1 MNSEERPSFSLNV
14 GQQEISVDVELL
26 PAEQVPQ
33 SQRTATNV
41 ARVDIGGREFFAV
54 VGHAR
59 AESVDLVVRM
69 RAEPV
74 GTVDRV
80 RAESTEA
87 VAHARA
93 DAVNL
98 VAHARADAVAI
109 VAHARAEAV
118 AMLAHAR
125 AETVAAVAHARAESV
140 AETMNVVM
148 RITPSE
154 AERNAGV
161 FSKATLD
168 KAAHCV
174 RTEGCLILEDIVN
187 PALVIEARDT
197 FVRKYDR
204 YLDGRNHDDALE
216 VGDRR
221 QMITLDLEPPFD
233 QRELVA
239 NSWLCPV
246 LSAAFEGDF
255 VLGAYGVVCSLPAA
269 QRQHIHQDGGDLFPQ
284 AALNRMVPTAA
295 ITVAIP
301 LLEMN
306 EIHGTTALWPGSHH
320 VDTLGSAEVGEEPL
334 VREGSCVIWDYR
346 LRHAGTPNRSPVP
359 RPLLYMTYCRP
370 WFVDHKNYRQQVPVR
385 APKGFLTGLPDDL
398 RGLLVRAQEC

>member
-1 MNSEERPSFSLNV
+1 M
-14 GQQEISVDVELL
+14 
-26 PAEQVPQ
+26 
-33 SQRTATNV
+33 
-41 ARVDIGGREFFAV
+41 
-54 VGHAR
+54 
-59 AESVDLVVRM
+59 M
-69 RAEPV
+69 
-74 GTVDRV
+74 
-80 RAESTEA
+80 
-87 VAHARA
+87 
-93 DAVNL
+93 
-98 VAHARADAVAI
+98 
-109 VAHARAEAV
+109 
-118 AMLAHAR
+118 
-125 AETVAAVAHARAESV
+125 
-140 AETMNVVM
+140 VM

-197 FVRKYDR
+197 FVRRYDR

-269 QRQHIHQDGGDLFPQ
+269 PRQHIHQDGGDLFPQ
-284 AALNRMVPTAA
+284 AALNRMLPTAA